1 MAVAALVTW
10 VVTAGFGFTAHA
22 DGEWMTRAAQVG
34 ASGFIPKYGSLAEM
48 ISMLKVAK
56 PGRMSVPPSML
67 HTGAAQ
73 TAANH
78 QLLAG
83 LILRELEVLGYMGQ
97 GLQAKSIAKVMG
109 ISVNRCRGYITTVYV
124 KLNVSSRIRGTQ
136 PGPAAAAPDLSCG
149 DPSRRWKR
157 VAGWAERIAAVQG
170 EGLRPF
176 DER

>member
-83 LILRELEVLGYMGQ
+83 LILRELEVLGYMGWRRPKAVRRTVNFTG
-97 GLQAKSIAKVMG
+97 GLPGRLRLPSPAPLH
-109 ISVNRCRGYITTVYV
+109 CR
-124 KLNVSSRIRGTQ
+124 SRG
-136 PGPAAAAPDLSCG
+136 
-149 DPSRRWKR
+149 
-157 VAGWAERIAAVQG
+157 
-170 EGLRPF
+170 
-176 DER
+176 